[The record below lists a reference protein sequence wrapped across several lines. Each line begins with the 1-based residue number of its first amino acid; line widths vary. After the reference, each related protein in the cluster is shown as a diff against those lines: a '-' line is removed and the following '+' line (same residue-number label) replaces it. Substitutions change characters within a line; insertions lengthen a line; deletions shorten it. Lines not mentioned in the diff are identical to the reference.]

1 MGSYSGTITAS
12 ADDAAQNVANMNLTG
27 SNITINDAT
36 KWAGLLFKNV
46 TIAQGDTIT
55 TAPLTVEIGSLSF
68 DDPDVDIWAEDV
80 DNAAT
85 FTTTNNDITNR
96 TPTTAVVQWTA
107 SSVGTGSVVG
117 PDLAAVIQEIVS
129 RPGWVSGNAIAIIL
143 AGRSTNPLRFN
154 AYDNGSGVF
163 ATLNI
168 TSVTGG
174 NLTKQAMYYAAM
186 RR

>member
-1 MGSYSGTITAS
+1 M
-12 ADDAAQNVANMNLTG
+12 
-27 SNITINDAT
+27 
-36 KWAGLLFKNV
+36 
-46 TIAQGDTIT
+46 
-55 TAPLTVEIGSLSF
+55 
-68 DDPDVDIWAEDV
+68 

-96 TPTTAVVQWTA
+96 TPTTTVVQWTA
-107 SSVGTGSVVG
+107 SSVGTGSVVVLTWRPSFRRSSAG
-117 PDLAAVIQEIVS
+117 PAGVEAIPSPSS
-129 RPGWVSGNAIAIIL
+129 RQGARPTRCGS
-143 AGRSTNPLRFN
+143 N